1 MSKFELKRISRAVGA
16 TALASLNPPS
26 KDEMGT
32 CDEVFVREIGS
43 TKVTVIK
50 RDTKDCKLSTIVLR
64 GATQNHL
71 DDIER
76 AIDDGV

>member
-1 MSKFELKRISRAVGA
+1 MIVRIMSKFELKRISRAVGA

-64 GATQNHL
+64 GAT
-71 DDIER
+71 
-76 AIDDGV
+76 